1 MFKRILSLIAITAS
15 ILAVNAE
22 ELKRYEIDVKDFS
35 ELKVIEGLA
44 VDYKCSEDSAGMAVF
59 TTSPDMA
66 SLLMFTNNKN
76 KLEIQ
81 ISTDGIDYQG
91 LPKITVYSRF
101 LNKVENSGDSLVRVL
116 SVAPSPSFKARLIGN
131 GTLSVHGIDTN
142 TLDGSLDTGNGVLVL
157 YGKAASAKLSLVG
170 TGSIQAD
177 ELDADDIKCSLLGTG
192 YIECNPLKT
201 LNVVGASS
209 GKVYHKG
216 SPKIKSRAIG
226 VKVIPIDNAQ

>member
-1 MFKRILSLIAITAS
+1 
-15 ILAVNAE
+15 
-22 ELKRYEIDVKDFS
+22 
-35 ELKVIEGLA
+35 
-44 VDYKCSEDSAGMAVF
+44 MAVF

-170 TGSIQAD
+170 TG
-177 ELDADDIKCSLLGTG
+177 

>member
-1 MFKRILSLIAITAS
+1 MLKRILSLIAITAS

-142 TLDGSLDTGNGVLVL
+142 TLDGSLATGN
-157 YGKAASAKLSLVG
+157 ASATLSLVG

>member
-1 MFKRILSLIAITAS
+1 MLKRILSLIAITAS

-131 GTLSVHGIDTN
+131 GTLSVHGID
-142 TLDGSLDTGNGVLVL
+142 
-157 YGKAASAKLSLVG
+157 
-170 TGSIQAD
+170 
-177 ELDADDIKCSLLGTG
+177 
-192 YIECNPLKT
+192 
-201 LNVVGASS
+201 
-209 GKVYHKG
+209 
-216 SPKIKSRAIG
+216 
-226 VKVIPIDNAQ
+226 IP